1 MAASRDATQ
10 DQSIEYPLLG
20 GLNQRAS
27 NAALPPPD
35 FDLVHGLYMAE
46 AGSLKRLPGVTTIN
60 HANEAA
66 VLQIAQM
73 NDGTGSIVVQYDDGS
88 EKLFTLAE
96 IFGRAGD
103 TSDLT
108 LEPGEEIIGT
118 TEDSFPQALIVHE
131 EAQGTHGGAIGSA
144 LNTWYNW
151 KLTGNPVNESTIVST
166 FNNSAASP
174 NPNTFILQSGT
185 YRVEAYCTVNVN
197 YSVLNSDLRVCTISV
212 ATPAEVTSKAHG
224 LSADDAFVFIL
235 FSGASMPSPVAA
247 STLYYVLGAGITANT
262 FRFSATLGGAAVN
275 TTAAGN
281 GTILLRTQPKDA
293 GVVAVLYNESDA
305 AVLGVFQNAALQD
318 VNQSYGGNPN
328 FPQSRQNNL
337 AMQTAFALS
346 GSAFVSLKVA
356 ASSSSGSA
364 WSAAAYARGRSHGVT
379 TSLGGA
385 AVVNRY
391 AAIKITKENA

>member
-1 MAASRDATQ
+1 
-10 DQSIEYPLLG
+10 
-20 GLNQRAS
+20 
-27 NAALPPPD
+27 
-35 FDLVHGLYMAE
+35 MAE

-197 YSVLNSDLRVCTISV
+197 YSVLNSDLRVCTITV
-212 ATPAEVTSKAHG
+212 ASPAVVSNTGHG
-224 LSADDAFVFIL
+224 LTTGDAIFFSLPFQGTLPTPLVADTTYYVIAAGLTADAFQI
-235 FSGASMPSPVAA
+235 
-247 STLYYVLGAGITANT
+247 
-262 FRFSATLGGAAVN
+262 SATFGGSAIN

-281 GTILLRTQPKDA
+281 AAIVLRTRPKDA
-293 GVVAVLYNESDA
+293 GVVAILYNESDA

-318 VNQSYGGNPN
+318 SNLSYGDNPN

-337 AMQTAFALS
+337 VMQTAFALS